1 MATKVFLRPSVAG
14 FAART
19 KQRPEDF
26 VVTEVPAAEAAA
38 AAGHPPPAS
47 RSDEPVAKR
56 PRLEREGSAAAATA
70 RGTGAPVETAAE
82 PNETAAATGPSSSEA
97 LLLPLPEQASLL
109 ASSPFPLPACCA
121 IPSLRTHRAALGSIL
136 DASGAEALAAFAAAV
151 ATRFTAAAAAAAP
164 PSDTQ
169 PPNQAGEAVLGTVAK
184 ADLRGVHHGVKML
197 YPWCKSAF
205 LCCFQMQKRSFCQDR
220 LGTTTRKTQ
229 QIERRVSQARHAH
242 HPPR

>member
-1 MATKVFLRPSVAG
+1 MTANARYIALLSEPTKEMATKVFLRPSVAG

-26 VVTEVPAAEAAA
+26 VVTEVPAAEAAVAA

-97 LLLPLPEQASLL
+97 LLLPLPDEASLL
-109 ASSPFPLPACCA
+109 SSSPFPLPACCA

-205 LCCFQMQKRSFCQDR
+205 LCCFQIKNDHFA
-220 LGTTTRKTQ
+220 KTGSGQ
-229 QIERRVSQARHAH
+229 T
-242 HPPR
+242 